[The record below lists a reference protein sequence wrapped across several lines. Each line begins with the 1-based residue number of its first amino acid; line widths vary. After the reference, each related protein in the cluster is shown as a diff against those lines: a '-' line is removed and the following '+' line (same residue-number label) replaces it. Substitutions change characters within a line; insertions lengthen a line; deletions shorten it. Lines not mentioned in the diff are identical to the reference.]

1 MWHFERTHPGHADKG
16 PLNLN
21 VLGKIALARLK
32 GAAAVN
38 RPRFSVRRKSFKA
51 LINPDFL
58 YSVLFGK

>member
-1 MWHFERTHPGHADKG
+1 AFREDASRTRTDKG

-32 GAAAVN
+32 GTAVVN